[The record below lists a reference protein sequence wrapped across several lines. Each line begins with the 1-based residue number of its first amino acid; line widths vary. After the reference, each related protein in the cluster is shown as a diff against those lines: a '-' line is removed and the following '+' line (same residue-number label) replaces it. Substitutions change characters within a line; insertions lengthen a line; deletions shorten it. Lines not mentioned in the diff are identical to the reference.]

1 MARGSDQKLP
11 CGRPLLLS
19 ESMETAIDAI
29 FASHA
34 RSDWPLP
41 ASDLPIIAR
50 EIAASFGIQR
60 FKACSDWCAPFMK
73 RHPSLSIRV
82 PRCLSYLRYG
92 SVTPEAAYH
101 WLKVVSRAYLRVF
114 HTNPPDPSR
123 IFNMD
128 ESPMNPAA
136 SGQRYVVLK
145 GVAVTKRSSSYREF
159 FTCVVCVSA
168 AGQLA
173 PTLVIMKG
181 KIAQGHWL
189 QEKDARHVVIQA
201 AANDTGMMKGP
212 LFGDWL
218 RKFAGGIAV
227 TPTADKRVILFLD
240 NHSSHVT
247 LANIRL
253 AQSLHIE
260 LVALPSNTTSSFQPL
275 DVGVFSPVKHQWQKL
290 LDQ

>member
-1 MARGSDQKLP
+1 MRTPKNIDISNVMDVAHTPMASAIAAFRSGRSLNSAAIEFGVDRHTMRSAMARGSDQKLP

-60 FKACSDWCAPFMK
+60 FKACSDWCASFMK

-82 PRCLSYLRYG
+82 PRCLSYLCYG

-114 HTNPPDPSR
+114 YTNPPDPSR

-201 AANDTGMMKGP
+201 AANVQ
-212 LFGDWL
+212 
-218 RKFAGGIAV
+218 R
-227 TPTADKRVILFLD
+227 
-240 NHSSHVT
+240 
-247 LANIRL
+247 
-253 AQSLHIE
+253 
-260 LVALPSNTTSSFQPL
+260 
-275 DVGVFSPVKHQWQKL
+275 
-290 LDQ
+290 